1 MAQSSKP
8 SDWSLDKHLI
18 SLLKVNDNGWN
29 VSLFQDQKTIN
40 DSLCGNCKAVCRD
53 AVTLGCDHEDGDI
66 VLFCESCLNEVIS
79 NNANTCPINQHLD
92 PIICPVGAVRCQI
105 LNSPVICPY
114 STQFQKRNTHAVMDT
129 IGCDQKEG
137 DVVDGCEWKGTLND
151 LLSSGHLHR
160 CTTKYD
166 ATYTFIQKLQI
177 EKMQTEIQRLHK
189 IIEQQKQTIDEQSVR
204 VNDLLCVT
212 KEVTC
217 EPEMKFEVGDHLDVR
232 DGCGK
237 WYDVIVKIHKQAK
250 EKIPKQSPPLNK
262 EQIRYIE
269 YFKHLEA
276 LYVDYTAWDDK
287 WSEWIFIEPG
297 RTVCTCH
304 AACNTDTHR
313 VAVHRTQC
321 KLEENPKRNS
331 SVDISSS
338 SLKSFIVDVH
348 HRRCNERVNKPI
360 RHVFHVDKDK
370 DQKVRDLAR
379 MVAIVYDTKSQF
391 VLFYENWNMKVARE
405 YDHNIMLGM
414 VPDRDA
420 LACYILKDWNEE
432 VTPQE
437 IKKKDLSLQ
446 IAKVCHS
453 APLSEKKGRSRDG
466 PLFGMPFVISFL
478 NVHTRR
484 QVHQVIYQKL
494 FMWVGPDVLAKPPT
508 ITKLKKIPKT
518 TKDTKEKPKDESNE
532 DKDKKKDKE
541 DAEKEE
547 IEYEY
552 IAPSKEEME
561 KYEAEWDA
569 ILKDVPYTLRL
580 LPYRHYSFYSSKT
593 PEEIPI
599 DDVVFVA
606 KLRNDKDIDII
617 IEWGTEPYNKIK
629 TVVNKVV
636 VDAEYSQYKKEKQKR
651 SQDRGGGKEQLS
663 LYDCINSY
671 VAQETLGE
679 NDLWYCAECK
689 KHEQANKKLDLWS
702 FPEILI
708 IHLKRFQV
716 LSVGRF
722 GRGEKISTFVDCP
735 IRGLDLTPYLITGDN
750 ETAPPIYDLYAVSC
764 HSGSCGGGH
773 YTAYALNDETDRWY
787 YFNDSSVRPAKQSDI
802 VSQSTYVLFYKK
814 CH

>member
-360 RHVFHVDKDK
+360 RHVFHVDKD
-370 DQKVRDLAR
+370 QKVRDLAK
-379 MVAIVYDTKSQF
+379 MVAKRYDAKSQF
-391 VLFYENWNMKVARE
+391 VLFYQNWNKKVGRE
-405 YDHNIMLGM
+405 FDHNIVLSML
-414 VPDRDA
+414 PNHDA
-420 LACYILKDWNEE
+420 LACYIVKDWSKEE
-432 VTPQE
+432 ISQE
-437 IKKKDLSLQ
+437 IKTKCLSLQ
-446 IAKVCHS
+446 IAKLCHS
-453 APLSEKKGRSRDG
+453 APLLLADE
-466 PLFGMPFVISFL
+466 PLFGIPFVISFL
-478 NVHTRR
+478 NVHTKRHL
-484 QVHQVIYQKL
+484 HQAIYQKL
-494 FMWVGPDVLAKPPT
+494 FIWIGPDVLAEPPI
-508 ITKLKKIPKT
+508 ITTLT
-518 TKDTKEKPKDESNE
+518 EE
-532 DKDKKKDKE
+532 D
-541 DAEKEE
+541 
-547 IEYEY
+547 
-552 IAPSKEEME
+552 MT
-561 KYEAEWDA
+561 KYEAQWDE
-569 ILKDVPYTLRL
+569 ILKSAPYTLR
-580 LPYRHYSFYSSKT
+580 FYSATT
-593 PEEIPI
+593 PEEISI
-599 DDVVFVA
+599 DDSTFLA
-606 KLRNDKDIDII
+606 KLTNDKDIDII
-617 IEWGTEPYNKIK
+617 IEWNVEAYNEIK
-629 TVVNKVV
+629 SVVNKVV
-636 VDAEYSQYKKEKQKR
+636 VDQAYSKWKKERVGKDAEYEPEMTFKVEDHLDVRNRWGAWCEAVVKIHKHAKDDMPNKSPPLKKEQQKMI
-651 SQDRGGGKEQLS
+651 DDLKHLEA
-663 LYDCINSY
+663 LY
-671 VAQETLGE
+671 V
-679 NDLWYCAECK
+679 
-689 KHEQANKKLDLWS
+689 
-702 FPEILI
+702 
-708 IHLKRFQV
+708 
-716 LSVGRF
+716 
-722 GRGEKISTFVDCP
+722 
-735 IRGLDLTPYLITGDN
+735 
-750 ETAPPIYDLYAVSC
+750 
-764 HSGSCGGGH
+764 H
-773 YTAYALNDETDRWY
+773 YTAWEDKWNEWIFVDPGR
-787 YFNDSSVRPAKQSDI
+787 NI
-802 VSQSTYVLFYKK
+802 CK
-814 CH
+814 CRTMCDTE